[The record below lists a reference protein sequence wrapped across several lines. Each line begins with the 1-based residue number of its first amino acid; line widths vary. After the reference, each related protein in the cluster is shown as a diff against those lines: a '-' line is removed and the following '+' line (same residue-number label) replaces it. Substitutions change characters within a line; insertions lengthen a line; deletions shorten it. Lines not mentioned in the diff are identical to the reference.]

1 MLIGYMRPSHEDP
14 DCAAQEE
21 KLRIYNGIKLF
32 REEHSSAKRRVQ
44 LEAFLQLLQKDDKV
58 MVSNL
63 SSLAD
68 STRHL
73 AEVLQI
79 IEKKGAFLHSVK
91 EKIDTSNPDGYSF
104 IDIVKHLV
112 EFQSDLISERTKKGL
127 LEAKEKGIATGRPRK
142 PDENVQR
149 AIAMYES
156 KKYSLAQIKEETGIS
171 KSTLYRYLD
180 KLTCQRDLQMER

>member
-1 MLIGYMRPSHEDP
+1 MRPSYEDR
-14 DCAAQEE
+14 DFHAQEE
-21 KLRIYNGIKLF
+21 KLLVYDGIKLF

-44 LEAFLQLLQKDDKV
+44 LKALLQGLQKNDKII
-58 MVSNL
+58 VSDL
-63 SSLAD
+63 SALAD

-73 AEVLQI
+73 VEILQTI
-79 IEKKGAFLHSVK
+79 DEKGAFLYSVK
-91 EKIDTSNPDGYSF
+91 EKIDTSSPDGYSF
-104 IDIVKHLV
+104 IDIVRHLV

-149 AIAMYES
+149 AISMYES
-156 KKYSLAQIKEETGIS
+156 KNYSLAQIKNETGIS

-180 KLTCQRDLQMER
+180 KLT